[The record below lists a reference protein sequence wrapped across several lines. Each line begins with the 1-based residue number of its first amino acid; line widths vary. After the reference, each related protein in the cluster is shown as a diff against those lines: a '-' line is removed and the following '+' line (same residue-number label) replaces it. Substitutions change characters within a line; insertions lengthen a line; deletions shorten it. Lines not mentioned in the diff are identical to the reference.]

1 MIQSKG
7 IVISLFSNVA
17 ESEVNVCVSE
27 VIYFSCKVVFS
38 CKLAIALEIAFSCE
52 VVVAKRYCSA
62 HTLFLRMVTAAVSFN
77 SNN

>member
-38 CKLAIALEIAFSCE
+38 CKLAIALE
-52 VVVAKRYCSA
+52 K
-62 HTLFLRMVTAAVSFN
+62 
-77 SNN
+77 